1 MRFHIYSELTEQY
14 FYIYEPVLD
23 VNLNKVGVVVNF
35 TYHTGIARKENVIS
49 VYFADT
55 MNLKVYLSYQH
66 KNLQK
71 LITD

>member
-1 MRFHIYSELTEQY
+1 MRFFIYSEDTQQY

-23 VNLNKVGVVVNF
+23 INLNKVGVVVKF

-49 VYFADT
+49 VYYLDT
-55 MNLKVYLSYQH
+55 KTLRVYLSYQH